1 MIDVQQIARK
11 ASGLDEAGLQTLSEF
26 LDFLLV
32 RHRDTAE
39 KPVFPESTFESP
51 DMPSVYSG
59 KALTLEEMREAIE
72 WEAGHDR

>member
-32 RHRDTAE
+32 KYRE
-39 KPVFPESTFESP
+39 SVKKPVFPESTFESP
-51 DMPSVYSG
+51 DTPSVYRG
-59 KALTLEEMREAIE
+59 KPLTLEEMREAIE